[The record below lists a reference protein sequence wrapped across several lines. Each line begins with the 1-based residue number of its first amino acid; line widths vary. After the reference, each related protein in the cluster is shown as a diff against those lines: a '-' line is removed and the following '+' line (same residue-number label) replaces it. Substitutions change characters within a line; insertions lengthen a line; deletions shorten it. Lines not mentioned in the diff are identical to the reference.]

1 MSQINIDDSIQQEA
15 DRIFSTLGLDT
26 EKAITIFLKAT
37 IENAG
42 MPFPFKHK
50 NLPDDLIE
58 AVNDTRSRKNLHGPF
73 DSAEEAVKS
82 MLED

>member
-26 EKAITIFLKAT
+26 EKAINIFLKAT

-42 MPFPFKHK
+42 MPFQFQNKK
-50 NLPDDLIE
+50 LPDDLIE

-73 DSAEEAVKS
+73 DSAEEAIKS